1 MALQHAVVVG
11 RHDEVLGRGQAAGIG
26 VLLPPGVVALVGDVA
41 LAAPRLEPAQ
51 VQPRLVVLQWGEGG
65 VSGDYPGCFAV
76 MPGASSLRLCVMHPV
91 MRHVVGSNPE
101 RNV

>member
-1 MALQHAVVVG
+1 MFGVDEAVLV
-11 RHDEVLGRGQAAGIG
+11 R
-26 VLLPPGVVALVGDVA
+26 VLLPARVVALVGDVA
-41 LAAPRLEPAQ
+41 LAAPRLELPE